1 MKKFFLTVCC
11 LMVASVA
18 MAQSDTVANVK
29 NVYVTQDADRGRILL
44 TVGGYQVGLT
54 SRTRPKY
61 AAAGTVVMSEA
72 QVERLARQNPKYL
85 VDGCVVSED
94 IMKRIELR
102 KRRSRVEVSIGFR
115 AMELGF
121 SLLTSPGY
129 GAYPAAERGFLD
141 QWVGKSIHFGFRLLD
156 LGFNLNEKRT
166 LQLHTGLHLMC
177 DNYVFDK
184 NVTLRRV
191 DETVV
196 PEVLDRDYKK
206 SKLTTASFGIP
217 LELTYMPVYE
227 LCLSAQVYG
236 DVVFNSH
243 TKYKKP
249 ITKDRFSGVNVFQ
262 AGVGASITYKGVGL
276 YAKYGLTEFFRGD
289 VAPVTHPWTVGITCN
304 LYFGI

>member
-1 MKKFFLTVCC
+1 M
-11 LMVASVA
+11 
-18 MAQSDTVANVK
+18 
-29 NVYVTQDADRGRILL
+29 

-217 LELTYMPVYE
+217 LELTYMPVYK

>member
-166 LQLHTGLHLMC
+166 
-177 DNYVFDK
+177 
-184 NVTLRRV
+184 
-191 DETVV
+191 
-196 PEVLDRDYKK
+196 
-206 SKLTTASFGIP
+206 
-217 LELTYMPVYE
+217 
-227 LCLSAQVYG
+227 
-236 DVVFNSH
+236 
-243 TKYKKP
+243 
-249 ITKDRFSGVNVFQ
+249 
-262 AGVGASITYKGVGL
+262 
-276 YAKYGLTEFFRGD
+276 
-289 VAPVTHPWTVGITCN
+289 
-304 LYFGI
+304 

>member
-1 MKKFFLTVCC
+1 MRLNRKITSDKMKKFFLTVCC

-115 AMELGF
+115 AMEPGF
-121 SLLTSPGY
+121 Q
-129 GAYPAAERGFLD
+129 PAD
-141 QWVGKSIHFGFRLLD
+141 ISRL
-156 LGFNLNEKRT
+156 R
-166 LQLHTGLHLMC
+166 
-177 DNYVFDK
+177 
-184 NVTLRRV
+184 
-191 DETVV
+191 
-196 PEVLDRDYKK
+196 
-206 SKLTTASFGIP
+206 
-217 LELTYMPVYE
+217 
-227 LCLSAQVYG
+227 CLSCG
-236 DVVFNSH
+236 GTRIS
-243 TKYKKP
+243 
-249 ITKDRFSGVNVFQ
+249 ISGS
-262 AGVGASITYKGVGL
+262 ASRSISAFGC
-276 YAKYGLTEFFRGD
+276 
-289 VAPVTHPWTVGITCN
+289 WTSGST
-304 LYFGI
+304 